1 MIPGL
6 PMIYRVRISGVGA
19 EESAFPPGPLRFW
32 CSLMGDLEC
41 LLISSYGFCDTI
53 VFCVWNW
60 VTLLVCFRGPRATQ
74 EQMEPHDLPHL
85 SPHPDLLSWERP
97 WPPAWCVSQNH
108 RLSPTG
114 RKILIKN
121 LDKIYNVRAGGM
133 AWVEDVCLA
142 NMKPYVQTP
151 VPPKKK
157 IFKKIHNVR
166 KGTYKQ

>member
-74 EQMEPHDLPHL
+74 EQMKPHDLPHL

-97 WPPAWCVSQNH
+97 WPPTWCVSQKSQA
-108 RLSPTG
+108 LSLLLALSLSLLFFLQYQGFKLAYTLSHSTSPFCVRYFRG
-114 RKILIKN
+114 RVSWTLW
-121 LDKIYNVRAGGM
+121 LG
-133 AWVEDVCLA
+133 WL
-142 NMKPYVQTP
+142 
-151 VPPKKK
+151 
-157 IFKKIHNVR
+157 
-166 KGTYKQ
+166 